1 MHKIIKCVLL
11 KTDAAHKNSQNQFIN
26 KKEIPIVHVK
36 KCALLVLWCNFSVLM
51 TNAISL
57 R

>member
-11 KTDAAHKNSQNQFIN
+11 KTDAGHKNSQNQFIN
-26 KKEIPIVHVK
+26 KKEIPILHVK